1 MKKLYV
7 GTAGWSY
14 KDWIGRFYPKAQSAD
29 FNWLEYYSQF
39 FNCVEVNASYYTYID
54 PKVVKSWLRHTT
66 DKNDFLFTI
75 KLHQDFTHK
84 KNFTEENTKAVKLV
98 LDQLAGEGKL
108 GGLLMQFPYSFS
120 LDKENANHVKNL
132 VDTFSDYEKFIE
144 VRHKSWFIERF
155 FNFVKDNNASL
166 CTIDQPVL
174 GKAVEFEPT
183 AVGDNLYLRFHG
195 RNEEAWSKSI
205 KNFGKK
211 QTYEQQSARYDYLYS
226 PGELIEIDQKLKE
239 VIDTVNKVIV
249 IMNNHPH
256 GNAVANALELM
267 HLLSDKMKVNVP
279 ENTLKAYPR
288 LKKIADKSIED

>member
-14 KDWIGRFYPKAQSAD
+14 KDWIGSFYPKAQSAD

-54 PKVVKSWLRHTT
+54 PKIVRSWLRHTT
-66 DKNDFLFTI
+66 DKSDFLFTI

-108 GGLLMQFPYSFS
+108 GGLLIQFPYSFS

-132 VDTFSDYEKFIE
+132 IDTFSDYEKFIE
-144 VRHKSWFIERF
+144 VRHKSWLIERF
-155 FNFVKDNNASL
+155 FNFVRENNTSL

-211 QTYEQQSARYDYLYS
+211 QNYEQQSVRYDYLYS

-239 VIDTVNKVIV
+239 VIDAVNKVIV

-256 GNAVANALELM
+256 GNAVANALELL
-267 HLLSDKMKVNVP
+267 HLLSDKIKVNVP

-288 LKKIADKSIED
+288 LKKITG

>member
-14 KDWIGRFYPKAQSAD
+14 KDWIGSFYPKAQSAD

-54 PKVVKSWLRHTT
+54 PKVVKSWLQHTS

-84 KNFTEENTKAVKLV
+84 KNFTNENTKAVKLV
-98 LDQLAGEGKL
+98 LDQLAGDGKL

-132 VDTFSDYEKFIE
+132 IDTFGEYEKFIE
-144 VRHKSWFIERF
+144 VRHKSWFIDRF
-155 FNFVKDNNASL
+155 FNFVKENKASL

-174 GKAVEFEPT
+174 GQAVEFEPT
-183 AVGDNLYLRFHG
+183 AVGKNLYLRFHG

-256 GNAVANALELM
+256 GNAVANALELL
-267 HLLSDKMKVNVP
+267 HLLNEKMKVNVP
-279 ENTLKAYPR
+279 ENTLKSYPR
-288 LKKIADKSIED
+288 LKKIVV

>member
-14 KDWIGRFYPKAQSAD
+14 KDWIGSFYPKAQTAD

-54 PKVVKSWLRHTT
+54 PKIVNGWLEHTT

-84 KNFTEENTKAVKLV
+84 KNFTNENTKAVRLV
-98 LDQLAGEGKL
+98 LDKLAGEGKL
-108 GGLLMQFPYSFS
+108 GGILMQFPYSFS
-120 LDKENANHVKNL
+120 LDKENANHIKNL

-144 VRHKSWFIERF
+144 VRHKSWFIDRF
-155 FNFVKDNNASL
+155 FNFVKSSNSSL
-166 CTIDQPVL
+166 CTIDQPVM
-174 GKAVEFEPT
+174 GQAIEFEPT
-183 AVGDNLYLRFHG
+183 AVGNNLYLRFHG
-195 RNEEAWSKSI
+195 RNEDAWSKSI

-211 QTYEQQSARYDYLYS
+211 QTYEQQSSRYNYLYS

-256 GNAVANALELM
+256 GNAVANALELL
-267 HLLSDKMKVNVP
+267 HLLSNKMKVNVP

-288 LKKIADKSIED
+288 LKKIM

>member
-14 KDWIGRFYPKAQSAD
+14 KDWVGSFYPKAQSAD
-29 FNWLEYYSQF
+29 FNWLEFYSQF

-54 PKVVKSWLRHTT
+54 PKIVKSWLEHTA

-84 KNFTEENTKAVKLV
+84 KNFTNEKERAVKLV

-120 LDKENANHVKNL
+120 LDKENAYHIKNL
-132 VDTFSDYEKFIE
+132 IDTFAEYEKFIE
-144 VRHKSWFIERF
+144 VRHKSWFIDRF
-155 FNFVKDNNASL
+155 FNFVEQNNSSL
-166 CTIDQPVL
+166 CTIDQPIM
-174 GKAVEFEPT
+174 GQAIEFEPT
-183 AVGDNLYLRFHG
+183 TVGKNLYLRFHG

-211 QTYEQQSARYDYLYS
+211 QTYEQQSSRYDYLYS
-226 PGELIEIDQKLKE
+226 PGELVEIDQKLKE

-256 GNAVANALELM
+256 GNAVANALELLHM
-267 HLLSDKMKVNVP
+267 LNDKMKVNVP
-279 ENTLKAYPR
+279 ENTMKAYPR
-288 LKKIADKSIED
+288 LKKII

>member
-1 MKKLYV
+1 MKKLFV

-14 KDWIGRFYPKAQSAD
+14 KDWIGSFYQKAQSAD

-54 PKVVKSWLRHTT
+54 PKVVKSWLRHTA

-84 KNFTEENTKAVKLV
+84 KNFSEENTKAVKLV
-98 LDQLAGEGKL
+98 LDQLAGEGKF

-267 HLLSDKMKVNVP
+267 HLLNEKIKVIVP

-288 LKKIADKSIED
+288 LKKII

>member
-14 KDWIGRFYPKAQSAD
+14 KDWIGSFYPKAQSTD

-54 PKVVKSWLRHTT
+54 PKVVKSWLQHTT

-84 KNFTEENTKAVKLV
+84 KSFAKENTKAVKLV

-120 LDKENANHVKNL
+120 LDKESADHVKNL
-132 VDTFSDYEKFIE
+132 IDTFSDYEKFIE
-144 VRHKSWFIERF
+144 VRHKSWFIKRF
-155 FNFVKDNNASL
+155 FNFVKQNNSSL
-166 CTIDQPVL
+166 CTIDQPVM
-174 GKAVEFEPT
+174 GQAVEFEPIT
-183 AVGDNLYLRFHG
+183 VGDNLYLRFHG

-211 QTYEQQSARYDYLYS
+211 QTYKEQSSRYDYLYS

-256 GNAVANALELM
+256 GNAVANALELL
-267 HLLSDKMKVNVP
+267 HLLNDKMKVNIP
-279 ENTLKAYPR
+279 EYTLKAYPR
-288 LKKIADKSIED
+288 LQKIAG

>member
-1 MKKLYV
+1 MQKLYI

-14 KDWIGRFYPKAQSAD
+14 KDWIGSFYPKAQSAD

-84 KNFTEENTKAVKLV
+84 KNFTEANTNAVKVV
-98 LDQLAGEGKL
+98 LDQLVAEGKL

-155 FNFVKDNNASL
+155 FNFIKENNASL

-174 GKAVEFEPT
+174 GKAVEFEPI
-183 AVGDNLYLRFHG
+183 AVGNNLYLRFHG

-211 QTYEQQSARYDYLYS
+211 QAYEQQSARYDYLYS

-267 HLLSDKMKVNVP
+267 HLLNEKMKVNVP

-288 LKKIADKSIED
+288 LKKIG

>member
-1 MKKLYV
+1 MKKLFV

-14 KDWIGRFYPKAQSAD
+14 KDWIGSFYPKAQSAD

-54 PKVVKSWLRHTT
+54 PKIVKGWLEHTA

-84 KNFTEENTKAVKLV
+84 KNFTVESTKAVKIV
-98 LDQLAGEGKL
+98 LDNLASEGKL
-108 GGLLMQFPYSFS
+108 GGLLMQFPYSFA
-120 LDKENANHVKNL
+120 LDKVNAYHVKNL
-132 VDTFSDYEKFIE
+132 IDTFAEYEKFIE
-144 VRHKSWFIERF
+144 VRHKSWFIDRF
-155 FNFVKDNNASL
+155 FNFVEQNNSSL

-174 GKAVEFEPT
+174 GQAIDFEPT
-183 AVGDNLYLRFHG
+183 KVGKNLYLRFHG

-205 KNFGKK
+205 KSFGKK
-211 QTYEQQSARYDYLYS
+211 QTYEQQNARYDYLYS

-239 VIDTVNKVIV
+239 VIDTVNKVII

-267 HLLSDKMKVNVP
+267 NLLSEKMKVNVP
-279 ENTLKAYPR
+279 ENTLKTYPR
-288 LKKIADKSIED
+288 LRKISG